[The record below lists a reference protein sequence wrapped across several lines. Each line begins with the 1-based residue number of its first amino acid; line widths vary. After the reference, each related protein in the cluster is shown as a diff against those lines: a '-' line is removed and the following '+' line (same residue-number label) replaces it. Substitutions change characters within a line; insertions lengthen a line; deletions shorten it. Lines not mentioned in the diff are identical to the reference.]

1 MAVEIPVTRRTE
13 IQAPMAEEAINL
25 KAPNAAR
32 DTSAQMQ
39 GFGNLV
45 EGGIDSY
52 NNYQKVKLSTYDLKT
67 TDKANQFESAMKSRL
82 AEIKNK
88 EGDTS
93 QEYIKFDQDMDELAQ
108 SMSTSEDAYDDEY
121 REILQR
127 KLFNTASKLR
137 GSRDV
142 QQSAQQYAYRKKVV
156 GDSVAL
162 NQENMLEYGSF
173 VDIKKPETF
182 TQMDVFR
189 DQIIQTR
196 LADADQRGVLVR
208 DENGAV
214 DWNQGSVGADIRT
227 DMGKAIKPLVNGLNE
242 LGKVEEAKEVLA
254 RYSDYINSADRL
266 SLLKETTESNVKR
279 QALVLLEDKG
289 YNITLDQIDA
299 LKEVSAEVKSQM
311 RTQLSIRNSQVDRAT
326 KSMGMKSF
334 ENAARMLDA
343 DQGQATPKFASW
355 KAFEDSKEYKA
366 IAGSINNTQR
376 KALRNIIE
384 KPTTSDPKAMN
395 QILDLMANED
405 ILTMDAA
412 DRNALIYQLKPSDQ
426 SRIQAQIHKMVS
438 GKSPQ
443 GVTQSVNNAYRQ
455 LDAAILSLKNEDG
468 KPMFNTMGQTQLGKV
483 LKGEALRQYVTI
495 KADIETKMNS
505 VSGQWDKKDFNEFL
519 AESVNNVKAS
529 KDKGGWFGDKTPIKP
544 VNRSP
549 VRKSL
554 STLNSAKAQGN
565 RSNNAA
571 NNSIVNTT
579 QSEEG
584 QRKLDVKNSEDYA
597 TLRRLYKEKTGKTAT
612 SQRDILQFKNQ
623 QGL

>member
-13 IQAPMAEEAINL
+13 MQAPIGEEQINI

-39 GFGNLV
+39 GFGDLV
-45 EGGIDSY
+45 EGGVDSY

-88 EGDTS
+88 EGDTT
-93 QEYIKFDQDMDELAQ
+93 QDYIKFDQDMDELAQ
-108 SMSTSEDAYDDEY
+108 SMSTSEDSYDDEY

-214 DWNQGSVGADIRT
+214 DWNQGGVGADIRT
-227 DMGKAIKPLVNGLNE
+227 DMGKAIKPLVNGLNN
-242 LGKVEEAKEVLA
+242 LGKVEEAQEILS
-254 RYSDYINSADRL
+254 RYSDYLNPSDRL
-266 SLLKETTESNVKR
+266 SLAEGTRKSNVKR
-279 QALVLLEDKG
+279 QALLQLENKG
-289 YNITLDQIDA
+289 YNMTIADIDA
-299 LKEVSAEVKSQM
+299 MDLDVEVKQQM
-311 RTQLSIRNSQVDRAT
+311 RVQLDIRERRLERSNT
-326 KSMGMKSF
+326 SMGRKSF
-334 ENAARMLDA
+334 ENAARSLEA
-343 DQGQATPKFASW
+343 DQGLATPKYASW
-355 KAFEDSKEYKA
+355 DAYEQSPEYQNAKDLL
-366 IAGSINNTQR
+366 NTKQR

-455 LDAAILSLKNEDG
+455 LDAAILSLKNENG

-519 AESVNNVKAS
+519 AESVNNVKAA
-529 KDKGGWFGDKTPIKP
+529 KGKGGWFGDKTPIKP
-544 VNRSP
+544 VTRPP

-554 STLNSAKAQGN
+554 STLNSKKTQTVKP
-565 RSNNAA
+565 NNAA
-571 NNSIVNTT
+571 NNSIVTTT
-579 QSEEG
+579 QSEQG

-597 TLRRLYKEKTGKTAT
+597 TLQRLYKEKTGKDTI
-612 SQRDILQFKNQ
+612 SGQVLNQFKNQ